1 MLGFLFSMESL
12 ALSLGCDRTQ
22 LELAVAQSHPEDPSK
37 TALLWAARTQLGHL
51 SRADLRARCDELLG
65 NPLVVPAYPR
75 YLSGF
80 VHALEPVPALTDFV
94 VESLSDAFARLPDPV
109 LLPWLPTLIT
119 TLRSDGAELVS
130 LLTREAGR
138 IFPGRL
144 SALDEWVP
152 PWRAPAEIQALPT
165 ARGTGGIALLAAHP
179 ATCDAVASLLGCG
192 GTWEAA
198 DPGPGAALAS
208 RHQDTALA
216 LNVLLADPRLRRG
229 ATRAADPAS
238 AGS

>member
-1 MLGFLFSMESL
+1 
-12 ALSLGCDRTQ
+12 
-22 LELAVAQSHPEDPSK
+22 
-37 TALLWAARTQLGHL
+37 
-51 SRADLRARCDELLG
+51 
-65 NPLVVPAYPR
+65 VVPAYPR

-144 SALDEWVP
+144 STLDEWVP
-152 PWRAPAEIQALPT
+152 PWRAQAEIQALPT
-165 ARGTGGIALLAAHP
+165 TRGISPGRGIALLAAHP
-179 ATCDAVASLLGCG
+179 ATCDAVAALLGCS

-198 DPGPGAALAS
+198 DPGPDAALAS